1 MKNSLL
7 IGLSA
12 LLYFSAPLVSALP
25 IVSAQPVNTT
35 AVGLVRRTSRKTDS
49 GLTVSNVP
57 SDWPDDATLTRVLAS
72 APGKA
77 FFWTGRNGGVS
88 VEGKALLVAKAGGG
102 NTLEGTL
109 SSGNVIMPDFDFGNP
124 ETVRIWTFAS
134 KTFAELASGESFVV
148 TGRSTREGNIF
159 HKDEL
164 PRLKRNRRITK
175 ITKIDSTTARRTV
188 VFDRNANKQ
197 DAAANEANL
206 RRDACLAKPPQLT
219 IPRRSNTFRR
229 ALSALSSSLPFSRRA
244 APPARAA
251 RRKAA
256 PAPACPLPGAAQNK
270 KVVQRS
276 LTASKVPPERT
287 FPKGGKKPAAR
298 APVKKRTVKRPAN
311 RPKRAP
317 GKAAPPRKRTTPVK
331 KPKKAAKPA
340 SKPRG
345 KPRKRR

>member
-1 MKNSLL
+1 MKNALI

-12 LLYFSAPLVSALP
+12 LLCFAAPLVSARP
-25 IVSAQPVNTT
+25 VVSAQPVNTT

-88 VEGKALLVAKAGGG
+88 VEGKALLVAKAAGG

-109 SSGNVIMPDFDFGNP
+109 SSGGVIMPDFDFGNP
-124 ETVRIWTFAS
+124 ETVRIWTVAS
-134 KTFAELASGESFVV
+134 QTFSELASGESFVDTCIQV

-164 PRLKRNRRITK
+164 PRLKRNRRVTK

-188 VFDRNANKQ
+188 VFDRSANKQ

-206 RRDACLAKPPQLT
+206 CVSPCL
-219 IPRRSNTFRR
+219 
-229 ALSALSSSLPFSRRA
+229 
-244 APPARAA
+244 
-251 RRKAA
+251 
-256 PAPACPLPGAAQNK
+256 
-270 KVVQRS
+270 S
-276 LTASKVPPERT
+276 LTS
-287 FPKGGKKPAAR
+287 
-298 APVKKRTVKRPAN
+298 
-311 RPKRAP
+311 
-317 GKAAPPRKRTTPVK
+317 
-331 KPKKAAKPA
+331 
-340 SKPRG
+340 
-345 KPRKRR
+345 

>member
-1 MKNSLL
+1 LF

-12 LLYFSAPLVSALP
+12 LLCFSAPFVSALP
-25 IVSAQPVNTT
+25 INST
-35 AVGLVRRTSRKTDS
+35 AVGLVRRTQRKTDS

-57 SDWPDDATLTRVLAS
+57 SDWPDDDTLRRVLVS

-88 VEGKALLVAKAGGG
+88 VEGKALLVAKAQGG

-109 SSGNVIMPDFDFGNP
+109 ASNNIIMPDFDFGNP
-124 ETVRIWTFAS
+124 ETVRIWTVAS
-134 KTFAELASGESFVV
+134 KTFSELASGDSFVV

-164 PRLKRNRRITK
+164 PRLKRNRRINK

-188 VFDRNANKQ
+188 VFQRNAGKQ

-206 RRDACLAKPPQLT
+206 RRDACLASPPQLT

-229 ALSALSSSLPFSRRA
+229 DLSPVKKRA
-244 APPARAA
+244 APAARNQ

-256 PAPACPLPGAAQNK
+256 AAPACPLPGAAQSK
-270 KVVQRS
+270 KVVPRS
-276 LTASKVPPERT
+276 ATASKVPPERT
-287 FPKGGKKPAAR
+287 FPAGGKKPAAKPP
-298 APVKKRTVKRPAN
+298 AQKRKVARPAN

-317 GKAAPPRKRTTPVK
+317 GKAAPARKRTTPVK

-340 SKPRG
+340 TKARG